1 MNMKNNRNIYRFF
14 STLSLG
20 VVILLSSFL
29 LSPIAYAS
37 DHHEDIDLF
46 KLFLR
51 VFTETEKKY
60 VDEIDKDELMDS
72 ALKGMLNSLDPYS
85 TYLSEEDFEEMDI
98 DTKGFYGGLGLEV
111 TLDDNGFVR
120 IVSPIDDTP
129 GSRSGLQPGDYIT
142 GIDGEEVYG
151 MSLDQAVD
159 KMRGYA
165 NTSIILTIY
174 RDGDDAP
181 FDVEIIREII
191 QITPVKFELLDDN
204 IGYIRISSFNDIADK
219 KIVSAVKEINSES
232 NNNVKGLIIDIRNN
246 PGGLLDQA
254 IKVTDLFLDKGEI
267 VSTKSRDES
276 RKQRFFAKKG
286 DITNGI
292 EIIIITNGG
301 SASASEIFAGALGD
315 NKRATII
322 GTQTY
327 GKGSVQ
333 SIIPLGSGDGAI
345 RLTTGKYYTPNDI
358 SIDKIGIK
366 PTYLIE
372 NQITETDEEDFQ
384 LIYAKKL
391 INSRYQHG
399 NLIEK

>member
-1 MNMKNNRNIYRFF
+1 MKNF
-14 STLSLG
+14 SDITPNFRILYFLLA
-20 VVILLSSFL
+20 ILLSSIL
-29 LSPIAYAS
+29 LAPKTYAG

-51 VFTETEKKY
+51 VFTEAEKKY

-111 TLDDNGFVR
+111 TLDENGFVR

-129 GSRSGLQPGDYIT
+129 GSRAGLISGDYIT
-142 GIDGEEVYG
+142 GIDGDDVYG
-151 MSLDQAVD
+151 MSLDDAVD
-159 KMRGYA
+159 RMRGYA

-174 RDGDDAP
+174 REGDDAP

-191 QITPVKFELLDDN
+191 QITPVKFELFDDN

-219 KIVSAVKEINSES
+219 KILSAVKEISKES
-232 NNNVKGLIIDIRNN
+232 SNNVKGFIIDIRNN

-267 VSTKSRDES
+267 VSTKTRDQS

-286 DITNGI
+286 DITNGA

-315 NKRATII
+315 NKRATVI
-322 GTQTY
+322 GTKTY

-345 RLTTGKYYTPNDI
+345 RLTTGKYYTPNDT
-358 SIDKIGIK
+358 SIDKVGIM
-366 PTYLIE
+366 PMYIIE
-372 NQITETDEEDFQ
+372 NQETDTNAEDLQ
-384 LIYAKKL
+384 LTYAKKL
-391 INSRYQHG
+391 INSRYR
-399 NLIEK
+399 LRTLKD

>member
-1 MNMKNNRNIYRFF
+1 MKNF
-14 STLSLG
+14 SYIIPNFRITYFLL
-20 VVILLSSFL
+20 VILLTSFL
-29 LSPIAYAS
+29 IVPKTYAS

-51 VFTETEKKY
+51 VFTEAEKKY
-60 VDEIDKDELMDS
+60 VDEIDKDQLMDS

-129 GSRSGLQPGDYIT
+129 GSRAGLISGDYIT
-142 GIDGEEVYG
+142 GIDGEDVYG
-151 MSLDQAVD
+151 MSLDEAVD
-159 KMRGYA
+159 RMRGYA

-181 FDVEIIREII
+181 FDVEIVREII
-191 QITPVKFELLDDN
+191 QITPVKFELLEDN

-219 KIVSAVKEINSES
+219 KIVSAVKEINRKSD
-232 NNNVKGLIIDIRNN
+232 NNIKGFIIDIRNN

-267 VSTKSRDES
+267 VSTKTRDQS

-286 DITNGI
+286 DITNGA

-322 GTQTY
+322 GTKTY

-345 RLTTGKYYTPNDI
+345 RLTTGKYYTPNDT
-358 SIDKIGIK
+358 SIDKVGIL
-366 PTYLIE
+366 PMYIIE
-372 NQITETDEEDFQ
+372 NQITEVDSEDLQ

-391 INSRYQHG
+391 INSRYR
-399 NLIEK
+399 LRTLED

>member
-1 MNMKNNRNIYRFF
+1 MKNF
-14 STLSLG
+14 SDITPNFRILYFLLA
-20 VVILLSSFL
+20 ILLSSIL
-29 LSPIAYAS
+29 LAPKTYAG

-51 VFTETEKKY
+51 VFTEAEKKY

-111 TLDDNGFVR
+111 TLDENGFVR

-129 GSRSGLQPGDYIT
+129 GSRAGLKSGDYIT
-142 GIDGEEVYG
+142 GIDGDDVYG
-151 MSLDQAVD
+151 MSLDDAVD
-159 KMRGYA
+159 RMRGYA

-174 RDGDDAP
+174 REGDDAP
-181 FDVEIIREII
+181 FDVEIVREII

-219 KIVSAVKEINSES
+219 KILSAVKEINKES
-232 NNNVKGLIIDIRNN
+232 SNNVKGFIIDIRNN

-267 VSTKSRDES
+267 VSTKTRDQS

-286 DITNGI
+286 DITNGA

-315 NKRATII
+315 NKRATVI
-322 GTQTY
+322 GTKTY

-345 RLTTGKYYTPNDI
+345 RLTTGKYYTPNDT
-358 SIDKIGIK
+358 SIDKVGIM
-366 PTYLIE
+366 PMYIID
-372 NQITETDEEDFQ
+372 NQKTDINAEDLQ
-384 LIYAKKL
+384 LTYAKKL
-391 INSRYQHG
+391 INSRYR
-399 NLIEK
+399 LRTLKD

>member
-1 MNMKNNRNIYRFF
+1 MKNF
-14 STLSLG
+14 SDITPNFRILYFLLA
-20 VVILLSSFL
+20 ILLSSIL
-29 LSPIAYAS
+29 LAPKTYAG

-51 VFTETEKKY
+51 VFTEAEKKY

-111 TLDDNGFVR
+111 TLDENGFVR

-129 GSRSGLQPGDYIT
+129 GSRAGLISGDYIT
-142 GIDGEEVYG
+142 GIDGDDVYG
-151 MSLDQAVD
+151 MSLDDAVD
-159 KMRGYA
+159 RMRGYA

-174 RDGDDAP
+174 REGDDAP

-219 KIVSAVKEINSES
+219 KILSAVKEISKES
-232 NNNVKGLIIDIRNN
+232 SNNVKGFIIDIRNN

-267 VSTKSRDES
+267 VSTKTRDQS

-286 DITNGI
+286 DITNGA

-315 NKRATII
+315 NKRATVI
-322 GTQTY
+322 GTKTY

-345 RLTTGKYYTPNDI
+345 RLTTGKYYTPNDT
-358 SIDKIGIK
+358 SIDKVGIM
-366 PTYLIE
+366 PMYIID
-372 NQITETDEEDFQ
+372 NQKTDINAEDLQ
-384 LIYAKKL
+384 LTYAKKL
-391 INSRYQHG
+391 INSRYR
-399 NLIEK
+399 LRTLKD

>member
-1 MNMKNNRNIYRFF
+1 MKNF
-14 STLSLG
+14 SYIIPNFRIVYFLL
-20 VVILLSSFL
+20 VILLTSFL
-29 LSPIAYAS
+29 IVPKTYAS
-37 DHHEDIDLF
+37 DHHEDIGLF

-51 VFTETEKKY
+51 VFTEAEKKY
-60 VDEIDKDELMDS
+60 VDEIDKDQLMDS

-129 GSRSGLQPGDYIT
+129 GSRAGLISGDYIT
-142 GIDGEEVYG
+142 GIDGEDVYG
-151 MSLDQAVD
+151 MSLDEAVD
-159 KMRGYA
+159 RMRGYA

-181 FDVEIIREII
+181 FDVEIVREII
-191 QITPVKFELLDDN
+191 QITPVKFELLEDN

-219 KIVSAVKEINSES
+219 KIVSAVKEINRKSD
-232 NNNVKGLIIDIRNN
+232 NNIKGFIIDIRNN

-267 VSTKSRDES
+267 VSTKTRDQS

-286 DITNGI
+286 DITNGA

-322 GTQTY
+322 GTKTY

-345 RLTTGKYYTPNDI
+345 RLTTGKYYTPNDT
-358 SIDKIGIK
+358 SIDKVGIM
-366 PTYLIE
+366 PIYIIE
-372 NQITETDEEDFQ
+372 NQITEVDSEDLQ

-391 INSRYQHG
+391 INSRYR
-399 NLIEK
+399 LRTLED

>member
-1 MNMKNNRNIYRFF
+1 MKNF
-14 STLSLG
+14 SYIIPNFRIVYFLL
-20 VVILLSSFL
+20 VILLTSFL
-29 LSPIAYAS
+29 IAPKIYAS

-51 VFTETEKKY
+51 VFTEAEKKY
-60 VDEIDKDELMDS
+60 VDEIDKDQLMDS

-129 GSRSGLQPGDYIT
+129 GSRAGLISGDYIT
-142 GIDGEEVYG
+142 GIDGEDVYG
-151 MSLDQAVD
+151 MSLDEAVD
-159 KMRGYA
+159 RMRGYA

-174 RDGDDAP
+174 REGDDAP
-181 FDVEIIREII
+181 FDVEIVREII
-191 QITPVKFELLDDN
+191 QITPVKFELLEDN

-219 KIVSAVKEINSES
+219 KIVSAVKEINKKSG
-232 NNNVKGLIIDIRNN
+232 NNIKGFIIDIRNN

-267 VSTKSRDES
+267 VSTKTRDQS

-286 DITNGI
+286 DITSGA

-315 NKRATII
+315 NKRATVI
-322 GTQTY
+322 GTKTF

-345 RLTTGKYYTPNDI
+345 RLTTGKYYTPNDT
-358 SIDKIGIK
+358 SIDKVGIL
-366 PTYLIE
+366 PMYIIE
-372 NQITETDEEDFQ
+372 NQITEVDSEDLQ

-391 INSRYQHG
+391 INSRYR
-399 NLIEK
+399 LRTFED

>member
-1 MNMKNNRNIYRFF
+1 MKNF
-14 STLSLG
+14 SYIIPNFRIVYFLL
-20 VVILLSSFL
+20 VILLTSFL
-29 LSPIAYAS
+29 IVPKTYAS

-51 VFTETEKKY
+51 VFTEAEKKY
-60 VDEIDKDELMDS
+60 VDEIDKDQLMDS

-129 GSRSGLQPGDYIT
+129 GSRAGLISGDYIT
-142 GIDGEEVYG
+142 GIDGEDVYG
-151 MSLDQAVD
+151 MSLDEAVD
-159 KMRGYA
+159 RMRGYA

-181 FDVEIIREII
+181 FDVEIVREII
-191 QITPVKFELLDDN
+191 QITPVKFELLEDN

-219 KIVSAVKEINSES
+219 KIVSAVKEINRKSD
-232 NNNVKGLIIDIRNN
+232 NNIKGFIIDIRNN

-267 VSTKSRDES
+267 VSTKTRDQS

-286 DITNGI
+286 DITNGS

-322 GTQTY
+322 GTKTY

-345 RLTTGKYYTPNDI
+345 RLTTGKYYTPNDT
-358 SIDKIGIK
+358 SIDKVGIM
-366 PTYLIE
+366 PIYIIE
-372 NQITETDEEDFQ
+372 NQITEVDSEDLQ

-391 INSRYQHG
+391 INSRYR
-399 NLIEK
+399 LRTLED

>member
-1 MNMKNNRNIYRFF
+1 MKNF
-14 STLSLG
+14 SYIIPNFRIVYFLL
-20 VVILLSSFL
+20 VILLTSFL
-29 LSPIAYAS
+29 IAPKTYAS

-51 VFTETEKKY
+51 VFTEAEKKY
-60 VDEIDKDELMDS
+60 VDEIDKDQLMDS

-85 TYLSEEDFEEMDI
+85 TYLSEKDFEEMDI

-129 GSRSGLQPGDYIT
+129 GSRAGLISGDYIT
-142 GIDGEEVYG
+142 GINGEDVYG
-151 MSLDQAVD
+151 MSLDEAVD
-159 KMRGYA
+159 RMRGYA

-181 FDVEIIREII
+181 FDVEIVREII
-191 QITPVKFELLDDN
+191 QITPVKFELLEDN

-219 KIVSAVKEINSES
+219 KIVSAVKEINKKSG
-232 NNNVKGLIIDIRNN
+232 NNIKGFIIDIRNN

-267 VSTKSRDES
+267 VSTKTRDQS

-286 DITNGI
+286 DITSGA

-315 NKRATII
+315 NKRATVI
-322 GTQTY
+322 GTKTF

-345 RLTTGKYYTPNDI
+345 RLTTGKYYTPNDT
-358 SIDKIGIK
+358 SIDKVGIL
-366 PTYLIE
+366 PMYIIE
-372 NQITETDEEDFQ
+372 NQITEVDYEDLQ

-391 INSRYQHG
+391 INSRYR
-399 NLIEK
+399 LRTLDD

>member
-1 MNMKNNRNIYRFF
+1 MKNF
-14 STLSLG
+14 SYIIPNFRIVYFLL
-20 VVILLSSFL
+20 VILLTSFL
-29 LSPIAYAS
+29 IVPKTYAS

-51 VFTETEKKY
+51 VFTEAEKKY
-60 VDEIDKDELMDS
+60 VDEIDKDQLMDS

-129 GSRSGLQPGDYIT
+129 GSRAGLISGDYIT
-142 GIDGEEVYG
+142 GIDGEDVYG
-151 MSLDQAVD
+151 MSLDEAVD
-159 KMRGYA
+159 RMRGYA

-181 FDVEIIREII
+181 FDVEIVREII
-191 QITPVKFELLDDN
+191 QITPVKFELLEDN

-219 KIVSAVKEINSES
+219 KIVSAVKEINKKSD
-232 NNNVKGLIIDIRNN
+232 NIIKGFIIDIRNN

-254 IKVTDLFLDKGEI
+254 IKVTDLFMDKGEI
-267 VSTKSRDES
+267 VSTKTRDQS

-286 DITNGI
+286 DITNGA

-322 GTQTY
+322 GTKTY

-345 RLTTGKYYTPNDI
+345 RLTTGKYYTPNDT
-358 SIDKIGIK
+358 SIDKVGIM
-366 PTYLIE
+366 PIYIIE
-372 NQITETDEEDFQ
+372 NQITEVDSEDLQ

-391 INSRYQHG
+391 INSRYR
-399 NLIEK
+399 LRTLED

>member
-1 MNMKNNRNIYRFF
+1 MKNF
-14 STLSLG
+14 SYIIPNFRITYFLL
-20 VVILLSSFL
+20 VILLTSFL
-29 LSPIAYAS
+29 IVPKTYAS

-51 VFTETEKKY
+51 VFTEAEKKY
-60 VDEIDKDELMDS
+60 VDEIDKDQLMDS

-129 GSRSGLQPGDYIT
+129 GSRAGLISGDYIT
-142 GIDGEEVYG
+142 GIDGEDVYG
-151 MSLDQAVD
+151 MSLDEAVD
-159 KMRGYA
+159 RMRGYA

-181 FDVEIIREII
+181 FDVEIVREII
-191 QITPVKFELLDDN
+191 QITPVKFELLEDN

-219 KIVSAVKEINSES
+219 KIVSAVKEINRKSD
-232 NNNVKGLIIDIRNN
+232 NNIKGFIIDIRNN

-267 VSTKSRDES
+267 VSTKTRDQS

-286 DITNGI
+286 DITNGA
-292 EIIIITNGG
+292 EIIIITNSG

-315 NKRATII
+315 NKRATVI
-322 GTQTY
+322 GTKTY

-345 RLTTGKYYTPNDI
+345 RLTTGKYYTPNDT
-358 SIDKIGIK
+358 SIDKVGIM
-366 PTYLIE
+366 PIYIIE
-372 NQITETDEEDFQ
+372 NQITEVDSEDLQ

-391 INSRYQHG
+391 INSRYR
-399 NLIEK
+399 LRTLED

>member
-1 MNMKNNRNIYRFF
+1 MKNF
-14 STLSLG
+14 SYIIPNFRIVYFLL
-20 VVILLSSFL
+20 VILLTSFL
-29 LSPIAYAS
+29 IAPKTYAS

-51 VFTETEKKY
+51 VFTEAEKKY
-60 VDEIDKDELMDS
+60 VDEIDKDQLMDS

-129 GSRSGLQPGDYIT
+129 GSRAGLISGDYIT
-142 GIDGEEVYG
+142 GIDGEDVYG
-151 MSLDQAVD
+151 MSLDEAVD
-159 KMRGYA
+159 RMRGYA

-174 RDGDDAP
+174 REGDDAP
-181 FDVEIIREII
+181 FDVEIVREII
-191 QITPVKFELLDDN
+191 QITPVKFELLEDN

-219 KIVSAVKEINSES
+219 KIVSAVKEINKKSG
-232 NNNVKGLIIDIRNN
+232 NNIKGFIIDIRNN

-267 VSTKSRDES
+267 VSTKTRDQS

-286 DITNGI
+286 DITNGA

-315 NKRATII
+315 NKRATVI
-322 GTQTY
+322 GTKTL

-345 RLTTGKYYTPNDI
+345 RLTTGKYYTPNDA
-358 SIDKIGIK
+358 SIDKVGIM
-366 PTYLIE
+366 PLYIIE
-372 NQITETDEEDFQ
+372 NQITDVDSEDLQ

-391 INSRYQHG
+391 INSRYR
-399 NLIEK
+399 LRTLRD

>member
-1 MNMKNNRNIYRFF
+1 MKNF
-14 STLSLG
+14 SYIIPNFRIVYFLL
-20 VVILLSSFL
+20 VILLTSFL
-29 LSPIAYAS
+29 IVPKTYAS

-51 VFTETEKKY
+51 VFTEAEKKY
-60 VDEIDKDELMDS
+60 VDEIDKDQLMDS

-129 GSRSGLQPGDYIT
+129 GSRAGLISGDYIT
-142 GIDGEEVYG
+142 GIDGEDVYG
-151 MSLDQAVD
+151 MSLDEAVD
-159 KMRGYA
+159 RMRGYA

-181 FDVEIIREII
+181 FDVEIVREII
-191 QITPVKFELLDDN
+191 QITPVKFELLEDN

-219 KIVSAVKEINSES
+219 KIVSAVKEINRKSD
-232 NNNVKGLIIDIRNN
+232 NNIKGFIIDIRNN

-254 IKVTDLFLDKGEI
+254 IKVTDLFMDKGEI
-267 VSTKSRDES
+267 VSTKTRDQS

-286 DITNGI
+286 DITNGA

-315 NKRATII
+315 NKRATVI
-322 GTQTY
+322 GTKTY

-345 RLTTGKYYTPNDI
+345 RLTTGKYYTPNDT
-358 SIDKIGIK
+358 SIDKVGIM
-366 PTYLIE
+366 PIYIIE
-372 NQITETDEEDFQ
+372 NQITEVDSEDLQ

-391 INSRYQHG
+391 INSRYR
-399 NLIEK
+399 LRTLED

>member
-1 MNMKNNRNIYRFF
+1 MKNF
-14 STLSLG
+14 SYIIPNFRIVYFLL
-20 VVILLSSFL
+20 VILLTSFL
-29 LSPIAYAS
+29 IVPKTYAS

-51 VFTETEKKY
+51 VFTEAEKKY
-60 VDEIDKDELMDS
+60 VDEIDKDQLMDS

-111 TLDDNGFVR
+111 TLDDNGFIR

-129 GSRSGLQPGDYIT
+129 GSRAGLISGDYIT
-142 GIDGEEVYG
+142 GIDGEDVYG
-151 MSLDQAVD
+151 MSLDEAVD
-159 KMRGYA
+159 RMRGYA

-181 FDVEIIREII
+181 FDVEIVREII
-191 QITPVKFELLDDN
+191 QITPVKFELLEDN

-219 KIVSAVKEINSES
+219 KIVSAVKEINRKSD
-232 NNNVKGLIIDIRNN
+232 NNIKGFIIDIRNN

-254 IKVTDLFLDKGEI
+254 IKVTDLFMDKGEI
-267 VSTKSRDES
+267 VSTKTRDQS

-286 DITNGI
+286 DITNGA

-322 GTQTY
+322 GTKTY

-345 RLTTGKYYTPNDI
+345 RLTTGKYYTPNDT
-358 SIDKIGIK
+358 SIDKVGIM
-366 PTYLIE
+366 PIYIIE
-372 NQITETDEEDFQ
+372 NQITEVDSEDLQ

-391 INSRYQHG
+391 INSRYR
-399 NLIEK
+399 LRTLED

>member
-1 MNMKNNRNIYRFF
+1 MKNF
-14 STLSLG
+14 SYI
-20 VVILLSSFL
+20 VPKFRILYFL
-29 LSPIAYAS
+29 LAIILASISIVPKTYAS

-51 VFTETEKKY
+51 VFTEAEKKY
-60 VDEIDKDELMDS
+60 VDEIDKDQLMDS
-72 ALKGMLNSLDPYS
+72 ALTGMLNSLDPYS

-111 TLDDNGFVR
+111 TLDDNGFIR

-129 GSRSGLQPGDYIT
+129 GSRAGLISGDYIT
-142 GIDGEEVYG
+142 GIDGEDVYG
-151 MSLDQAVD
+151 MSLDEAVD
-159 KMRGYA
+159 RMRGYA

-181 FDVEIIREII
+181 FDVEIVREII
-191 QITPVKFELLDDN
+191 QITPVKFELLEDN

-219 KIVSAVKEINSES
+219 KIVSAVKEINKKS
-232 NNNVKGLIIDIRNN
+232 NNNIKGFIIDIRNN

-267 VSTKSRDES
+267 VSTKTRDQS

-286 DITNGI
+286 DITNGA

-315 NKRATII
+315 NKRATVI
-322 GTQTY
+322 GTKTF

-345 RLTTGKYYTPNDI
+345 RLTTGKYNTPKDT
-358 SIDKIGIK
+358 SIDKVGIM
-366 PTYLIE
+366 PLYIIE
-372 NQITETDEEDFQ
+372 NQITDVDSEDLQ

-391 INSRYQHG
+391 INSRYR
-399 NLIEK
+399 LSTLRD